1 MRAGHSRNT
10 AYRIEK
16 GDPGLAFGQML
27 EYLME
32 AAERI
37 EDGRPVPA
45 NLELISG
52 NRLGN
57 LCRDHRALQP
67 AQQ

>member
-1 MRAGHSRNT
+1 
-10 AYRIEK
+10 
-16 GDPGLAFGQML
+16 
-27 EYLME
+27 ME

-37 EDGRPVPA
+37 EDGLPVPA